1 MMRYAHVV
9 SRHSHRHQIRHRTTM
24 HRQIMQHSRHSLT
37 DSRRVAH
44 RDSSMGSHRAAH
56 RDSST
61 DSHRDSS
68 MDSHRA
74 AHSRR
79 RLITSHSR

>member
-37 DSRRVAH
+37 DSRRATHRDSSTDSH
-44 RDSSMGSHRAAH
+44 RDSSM
-56 RDSST
+56 

>member
-24 HRQIMQHSRHSLT
+24 HRQIMQHSRDSLT
-37 DSRRVAH
+37 DSRRAVH
-44 RDSSMGSHRAAH
+44 RDSSTDSHRAVH

>member
-1 MMRYAHVV
+1 HC
-9 SRHSHRHQIRHRTTM
+9 HILQQI
-24 HRQIMQHSRHSLT
+24 SHSLS
-37 DSRRVAH
+37 DSRRAAH
-44 RDSSMGSHRAAH
+44 RESSSDIHRAVH